1 MTLVVL
7 SEFVFIFFFCC
18 THNFIKTTW
27 LVFHWH
33 KKGIANVFLND
44 KLAYPNLAN
53 KNFANKTFA
62 IGECPPY
69 FRQYTLMTF
78 ANWRDSTLLSPIY
91 PHNFRQLARVHYTF
105 ANIPQ
110 DFRQL
115 ARVHCIFFRVTCK
128 LEKSLW
134 TTLIIESSKT
144 YTDTRCP
151 HMGAPFLFVV
161 TNGKIPLNF
170 C

>member
-1 MTLVVL
+1 VD
-7 SEFVFIFFFCC
+7 
-18 THNFIKTTW
+18 
-27 LVFHWH
+27 
-33 KKGIANVFLND
+33 IALTRRFYCRRRNHVPKQFTQM
-44 KLAYPNLAN
+44 AYPNLAN

-144 YTDTRCP
+144 YTDTAVLTWV
-151 HMGAPFLFVV
+151 HHFYSL
-161 TNGKIPLNF
+161 
-170 C
+170 